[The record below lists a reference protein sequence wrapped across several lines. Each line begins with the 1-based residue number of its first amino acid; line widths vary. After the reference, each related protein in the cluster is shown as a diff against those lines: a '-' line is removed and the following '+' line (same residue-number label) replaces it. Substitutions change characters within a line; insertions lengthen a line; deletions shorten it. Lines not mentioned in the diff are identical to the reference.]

1 MLIKW
6 AFGILATLVYLAV
19 GFYPFN
25 WVFRAPT
32 FNNERAELTSDGY
45 TFSKPGIA
53 YSNTAPEWVLKAVD
67 GSFIEIDLEVK
78 AAHNQQFGPARIFT
92 VSENQNLRNLT
103 IAQEGED
110 LIVRMRNPD
119 TGLNGIPPYVVKRVF
134 SSSAWHRIKLSF
146 TTSALTI
153 HVDESKPPLYVTLPE
168 KPFSQWDLN
177 YKLALGNELTFDR
190 PWLGTIRRATVRA
203 GEESIDYTFPG
214 LLNVPDSYEIPRKSR
229 PLLQTLVAGSGIG
242 DVFDHLINLFGFIPY
257 GLVIFYLNSG
267 RSWVFAASLCLG
279 LSLTIEIGQLI
290 VVTDRV
296 PSLMDL
302 ALNTLG
308 GMIGAL
314 LGEHYLS
321 SHYHRYR
328 EK

>member
-1 MLIKW
+1 
-6 AFGILATLVYLAV
+6 
-19 GFYPFN
+19 
-25 WVFRAPT
+25 
-32 FNNERAELTSDGY
+32 
-45 TFSKPGIA
+45 
-53 YSNTAPEWVLKAVD
+53 
-67 GSFIEIDLEVK
+67 
-78 AAHNQQFGPARIFT
+78 
-92 VSENQNLRNLT
+92 
-103 IAQEGED
+103 
-110 LIVRMRNPD
+110 
-119 TGLNGIPPYVVKRVF
+119 
-134 SSSAWHRIKLSF
+134 
-146 TTSALTI
+146 
-153 HVDESKPPLYVTLPE
+153 
-168 KPFSQWDLN
+168 
-177 YKLALGNELTFDR
+177 
-190 PWLGTIRRATVRA
+190 
-203 GEESIDYTFPG
+203 
-214 LLNVPDSYEIPRKSR
+214 
-229 PLLQTLVAGSGIG
+229 VAGSGIG

-308 GMIGAL
+308 GTTGAL